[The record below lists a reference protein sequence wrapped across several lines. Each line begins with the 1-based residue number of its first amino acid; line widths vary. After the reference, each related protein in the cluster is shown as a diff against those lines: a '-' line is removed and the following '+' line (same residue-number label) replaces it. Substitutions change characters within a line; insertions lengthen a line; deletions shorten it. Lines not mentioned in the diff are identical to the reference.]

1 MVLFGIIGELGAG
14 KTLGLTFLAWH
25 NWMRK
30 NQKVYSNYHL
40 FKIPYVKIVSL
51 DQLEIMRDGFV
62 SCDEM
67 WSIIDARTTSTRR
80 NKIVGDILL
89 KSRKRELTY
98 VFTAQ
103 LLDLLDKRVRK
114 IIDFTAYPI
123 LNRPET
129 LCKIL
134 IFRTGFPREDSLMK
148 TFYFKTDLVFEMFD
162 TNEEI
167 HMETECGEEPKII
180 FQESIDTPPKF
191 FDTWE
196 DANKY
201 GEEYWEKNYKK
212 LAPRIL

>member
-1 MVLFGIIGELGAG
+1 
-14 KTLGLTFLAWH
+14 
-25 NWMRK
+25 MRK
-30 NQKVYSNYHL
+30 NQKVYSNFHL
-40 FKIPYVKIVSL
+40 FKIPYVQVDSL
-51 DQLEIMRDGFV
+51 DKLDSMRDGFV
-62 SCDEM
+62 AVDEM
-67 WSIIDARTTSTRR
+67 WSIIDARTTSTKR

-129 LCKIL
+129 ICKIL

-148 TFYFKTDLVFEMFD
+148 TFYFKTPLVFEMFD

-167 HMETECGEEPKII
+167 HMEMDSEDESKII
-180 FQESIDTPPKF
+180 FQESIDSPPKF
-191 FDTWE
+191 FDNWE
-196 DANKY
+196 DCNKY
-201 GEEYWEKNYKK
+201 AEEYWEENYKK
-212 LAPRIL
+212 FASMIL